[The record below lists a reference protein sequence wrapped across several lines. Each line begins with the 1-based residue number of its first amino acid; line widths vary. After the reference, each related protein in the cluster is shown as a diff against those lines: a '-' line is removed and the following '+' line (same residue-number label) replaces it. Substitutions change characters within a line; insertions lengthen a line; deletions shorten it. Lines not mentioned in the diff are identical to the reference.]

1 MRKSGWKTT
10 AAMAAA
16 AMVWVSAPA
25 PAARAEIGDSSVG
38 AGVAIGLMA
47 TVVVVYGLVALR
59 SDVERLTR
67 NETESAIEKAA
78 RMAEE
83 SPVVLRALTAP
94 IALDEGGAGGA
105 EEIAGASVGLRVSF

>member
-1 MRKSGWKTT
+1 MRKSGWNAT
-10 AAMAAA
+10 AALAAA

-25 PAARAEIGDSSVG
+25 PSARAEMGDSSVG

-59 SDVERLTR
+59 SDVERFTR
-67 NETESAIEKAA
+67 NETESAIEQAA

-94 IALDEGGAGGA
+94 IALDAGPGGG
-105 EEIAGASVGLRVSF
+105 EEIAGASVGLRFSF